1 MSNDKDWM
9 DELKSGKSVKENIE
23 GLVSGQTA
31 NIAQGVTAKDPG
43 KFHGIFKF
51 CLGEKV
57 YSRIHECKGIV
68 EYSEMT
74 RFISGDQIS
83 YKVRFN
89 DAEDIKTEISNID
102 EQWLDKI

>member
-1 MSNDKDWM
+1 MNEPIGKDWM
-9 DELKSGKSVKENIE
+9 DELKGGSISGEPVKENIA
-23 GLVSGQTA
+23 VSGSA
-31 NIAQGVTAKDPG
+31 MNPSA
-43 KFHGIFKF
+43 FHGTFKF

-57 YSRIHECKGIV
+57 YSRIHEAKGIV

-89 DAEDIKTEISNID
+89 DPEEMKTDAAMID
-102 EQWLDKI
+102 EEWLDKV